1 MAGERAM
8 NIRADDGA
16 PAVREALTAA
26 YARAGQA
33 WRAKDAAALMQ
44 MVTPDF
50 TQRMP
55 DGQVIPYDAAEAGL
69 REWLATT
76 DKVTGYAVQIG
87 TLTVKGNE
95 AVAAVEEN
103 VSMTFADPSGR
114 PHERVMANTSQ
125 VTWIRLGDG
134 WQIRQTEYLAARIT
148 IDGKLV
154 SLATGPAP
162 RATG

>member
-1 MAGERAM
+1 M
-8 NIRADDGA
+8 NNRADEG
-16 PAVREALTAA
+16 VREELQAA

-33 WRAKDAAALMQ
+33 YREKDAAALMQ

-50 TQRMP
+50 IQRMP
-55 DGQVIPYDAAEAGL
+55 DGQVVPYDVAEAGL
-69 REWLATT
+69 KEWLATA
-76 DKVTGYAVQIG
+76 DKVTDYAVQIG
-87 TLTVKGNE
+87 ALTVKGNE

-162 RATG
+162 RTTG

>member
-1 MAGERAM
+1 M
-8 NIRADDGA
+8 NNRADEG
-16 PAVREALTAA
+16 VRRELQAA

-33 WRAKDAAALMQ
+33 WREKDAAALMQ

-55 DGQVIPYDAAEAGL
+55 DGQVIPYDVAEAGL
-69 REWLATT
+69 KEWLDTA
-76 DKVTGYAVQIG
+76 DRVTEYAVKIG
-87 TLTVKGNE
+87 ELTVKGNE
-95 AVAAVEEN
+95 AVASVEEN

-134 WQIRQTEYLAARIT
+134 WQIKQTEYLAARIM

-162 RATG
+162 RPAA

>member
-1 MAGERAM
+1 M
-8 NIRADDGA
+8 NNRSDDGA
-16 PAVREALTAA
+16 RAVREELQAA

-55 DGQVIPYDAAEAGL
+55 DGQIVPYDVAEAGL
-69 REWLATT
+69 QEWLATADRVT
-76 DKVTGYAVQIG
+76 DYSVKIG
-87 TLTVKGNE
+87 PLTVKENE

-103 VSMTFADPSGR
+103 VAMTFADPAGR
-114 PHERVMANTSQ
+114 SHERVMANTSQ

-134 WQIRQTEYLAARIT
+134 WQIKRTEYLAARII

-162 RATG
+162 RTTG